1 MFISEELVQ
10 RFGKTFKAGEI
21 IFCEYEPGDDFFL
34 IQSGHVKII
43 KIVSDKEKTLDVLVG
58 GDIFGEMAIL
68 EQQPRSATAISQDEV
83 KVLNFNRQN
92 FELLLKTNPEI
103 AIKLLKMF
111 ARRIYEAK
119 RQLRV
124 LTFAEPETRV
134 ADVLILLAEKQG
146 LLSEDASK
154 LAVTASTEDLL
165 SLTGL
170 KETDLDK
177 ILQSLSVQHKI
188 EISGNK
194 IIVSNIKEF
203 ERLIHSKQKQQNR
216 I

>member
-1 MFISEELVQ
+1 MVISEELVQ